1 MNTHLQA
8 AVSPAGGESRQTRPV
23 PVCAECGTDNPEIAK
38 FCLACGSPLA
48 AAPSPQEF
56 RKVVTVVFS
65 DLKGST
71 SMGERLDS
79 ESLREVM
86 SRYFDAMRA
95 ELERHGGVVE
105 KFIGDAVM
113 AVFGLPKLHEDD
125 ALRAVRAAA
134 GMQRAL
140 AELNLELE
148 HRWGVTLANRT
159 GVNTGEVVSGDP
171 TAGQRLVTGDT
182 VNVAARLEQAAPAM
196 EVLLGELTYTLV
208 RDAVEVEPVEPLELK
223 GKAERVPAFRLL
235 SVADTGE
242 GWARRQDA
250 PMVGREVELALLLSA
265 FEETLTE
272 QSCRLVTVVA
282 DAGVGKSRLNDE
294 FMQSVGRRA
303 QVLRGRC
310 LSYGDGITFWPLV
323 EAVRQAAA
331 IREDD
336 PPGEARTK
344 IAALV
349 DGGDDAVVA
358 RVAAAIGLGGEQY
371 PIEELFW
378 GARKLLETLARR
390 RPLIVL
396 FDDIHWAEPT
406 FLDLVDHLVDS
417 VQDAP
422 VLLLCPARHELLE
435 DRPDWAE
442 RPGATR
448 VVLEPLTAA
457 DTAAIVENLLGKAGI
472 DEDARARIVAAAE
485 GNPLYVEQMLSML
498 IDGELLRFEEGR
510 WTAHSDLADLAVP
523 PSIQALLAS
532 RLDSLATEERSVV
545 EPASVIGQV
554 FPQPAVEELAPDA
567 VRPHVPAYL
576 VDLARKQFVRPDL
589 SAIDEERFRFNHV
602 LIREAAYNG
611 LLKRAR
617 ATLHERF
624 VEWADRVNRER
635 GREAE
640 YEEILGYHLEQAYH
654 YLDEL
659 GPLDDHG
666 RELGV
671 GAAARLSSA
680 GRRAFGRGDMP
691 AAANLFRR
699 AAALLPED
707 DSRRLELLPDLAEA
721 LVFTGEYGDAATTLD
736 EAIES
741 SARLAEPT
749 VEARAKLVRLGVRL
763 HTGETENW
771 SAEVAHETEWAISVF
786 EPLDDRAGLAKA
798 WQLRGYAHGI
808 ACHFGQTAA
817 AFSRALEHARL
828 AGDAKQE
835 ARCATQ
841 YALALVHGPT
851 PAREAIARC
860 EEIVEQ
866 VANDRQAQATILSC
880 FAYLEGML
888 GEVER
893 AREHYGQA
901 LALLDDLGL
910 RGPAAAMTISTGGV
924 EKLAGDLERAEREFR
939 RGYDSLEQLGETYF
953 RSTLACLL
961 ARVLHEAGR
970 YDESERYALIAAELA
985 ADDDVETQASLRAV
999 QAKVEARQGHWE
1011 EAERLIDESVSLLS
1025 QTDFAAL
1032 RAEALLDRAE
1042 ILAAC
1047 GQDAGARA
1055 AAEEAL
1061 ALAERKET
1069 RPEADRAREL
1079 LSSLSQ
1085 APSPR

>member
-1 MNTHLQA
+1 MKPGLGPGSCRST
-8 AVSPAGGESRQTRPV
+8 GESRQTRRV
-23 PVCAECGTDNPEIAK
+23 PICAQCGTENPEVAK

-48 AAPSPQEF
+48 PAPPPQEF

-86 SRYFDAMRA
+86 TRYFDAMRA

-113 AVFGLPKLHEDD
+113 AVFGLPRLHEDD

-140 AELNLELE
+140 AELNRELE

-159 GVNTGEVVSGDP
+159 GVNTGEVVAGDP
-171 TAGQRLVTGDT
+171 TTGQRLVTGDT

-196 EVLLGELTYTLV
+196 EVLLGELTYRLV
-208 RDAVEVEPVEPLELK
+208 RDAVDVEPVEPLELK

-235 SVADTGE
+235 SVAETGE
-242 GWARRQDA
+242 GWARRRDA
-250 PMVGREVELALLLSA
+250 PMVGREAELALLLST
-265 FEETLTE
+265 FEDTLA
-272 QSCRLVTVVA
+272 QRACRLVTVVA

-294 FMQSVGRRA
+294 FVQSVGRRA

-336 PPGEARTK
+336 PPDAAR
-344 IAALV
+344 ARLASLV
-349 DGGDDAVVA
+349 GDDEVVA
-358 RVAAAIGLGGEQY
+358 RVSAAIGLGVEQFA
-371 PIEELFW
+371 IEELFW
-378 GARKLLETLARR
+378 GARKLFEALARD
-390 RPLIVL
+390 RPLIVF

-406 FLDLVDHLVDS
+406 FLDLVEHLVDS

-442 RPGATR
+442 RPGAAR
-448 VVLEPLTAA
+448 VTLEPLTAA
-457 DTAAIVENLLGKAGI
+457 DTEAIVENLLGRAGI
-472 DEDARARIVAAAE
+472 DEGARARIVSAAE

-498 IDGELLRFEEGR
+498 IDGELLRFEDGR
-510 WTAHSDLADLAVP
+510 WTADSDLADLAVP

-532 RLDSLATEERSVV
+532 RLDGLALEERAVV

-567 VRPHVPAYL
+567 VRPRVPAYL
-576 VDLARKQFVRPDL
+576 DDLARKHFVRPDL

-635 GREAE
+635 GREKE

-666 RELGV
+666 LELGLR
-671 GAAARLSSA
+671 AAERLTSA
-680 GRRAFGRGDMP
+680 GHRAFGRGDMP
-691 AAANLFRR
+691 AAANLYRR
-699 AAALLPED
+699 ATALLPED
-707 DSRRLELLPDLAEA
+707 DRGRLELLPSLAEA
-721 LVFTGEYGDAATTLD
+721 LLYTGDYGDAGAVLD
-736 EAIES
+736 EAVDG
-741 SARLAEPT
+741 AVRLEAPS
-749 VEARAKLVRLGVRL
+749 VGARAKLARLGVQL

-771 SAEVAHETEWAISVF
+771 SAEVEGETERAISIFAPV
-786 EPLDDRAGLAKA
+786 DDHAGLAKA
-798 WQLRGYAHGI
+798 WQFRGYAHGI
-808 ACHFGQTAA
+808 ACQFGETAA

-851 PAREAIARC
+851 PAREALTRC
-860 EEIVEQ
+860 EEIVGQ
-866 VANDRQAQATILSC
+866 VASDRQAQATILSC

-888 GEVER
+888 GDIEP
-893 AREHYGQA
+893 AREHYEHA

-910 RGPAAAMTISTGGV
+910 IGPAAAMTISTGGI
-924 EKLAGDLERAEREFR
+924 ERLAGDLEQAEREFR
-939 RGYDSLEQLGETYF
+939 RGYDSLEQIGETYF

-961 ARVLHEAGR
+961 AGVLFDAGR
-970 YDESERYALIAAELA
+970 YEEAEHYARVAAELA
-985 ADDDVETQASLRAV
+985 TADDVETQASLRAV
-999 QAKVEARQGHWE
+999 QAKLEARAARWD
-1011 EAERLIDESVSLLS
+1011 EAESLIDEAVSLLS
-1025 QTDFAAL
+1025 RTDFTAL
-1032 RAEALLDRAE
+1032 QAKALIDRAE
-1042 ILAAC
+1042 ILGGRGRGAA
-1047 GQDAGARA
+1047 ARA
-1055 AAEEAL
+1055 DLEEAL
-1061 ALAERKET
+1061 RLAETKQT

-1079 LSSLSQ
+1079 LGSLPPALS
-1085 APSPR
+1085 RR